1 MSPTCTHSLGGR
13 DARGRCILSRVGI
26 YNNVFNMI
34 SAALNSLFDT
44 HVSALAEARKRRRED
59 LALRGALEVYTAP
72 NDARTTQTRQEDE
85 EPQYG
90 LALPDDVYEGDA
102 HLRTLNRLL
111 AEIDKRG
118 FERSSQ
124 QVEFHEV

>member
-1 MSPTCTHSLGGR
+1 
-13 DARGRCILSRVGI
+13 
-26 YNNVFNMI
+26 MI
-34 SAALNSLFDT
+34 SVALNTLFDS

-59 LALRGALEVYTAP
+59 LALKGALEVYTAP
-72 NDARTTQTRQEDE
+72 NDTHPSQTAQAEDE
-85 EPQYG
+85 EPEYG
-90 LALPDDVYEGDA
+90 IALPSDVYDGDC

-111 AEIDKRG
+111 AEIDRRG